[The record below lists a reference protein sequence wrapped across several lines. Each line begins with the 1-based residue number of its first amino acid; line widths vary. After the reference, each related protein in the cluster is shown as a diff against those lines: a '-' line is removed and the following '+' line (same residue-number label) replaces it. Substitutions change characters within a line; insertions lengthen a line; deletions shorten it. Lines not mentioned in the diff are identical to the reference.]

1 MVLAAYTA
9 GFNLLLWLGLA
20 TLGSNLSARLGEP
33 GAWSASAAAPLCL
46 LALASRLRPEAR
58 PALLTIAAVSLAA
71 AAATA

>member
-20 TLGSNLSARLGEP
+20 TVGATPAPRLGEL

-46 LALASRLRPEAR
+46 LALASRLRPAAR
-58 PALLTIAAVSLAA
+58 PALLSIAAASLAA